1 MLKIVFLS
9 LIFYSGLVF
18 ACPRC
23 LDKYQ
28 NEEIVDFS
36 KGNHPKKE
44 KPEVKIESEY
54 EKKLAT
60 DCHSGV
66 AAACDQLVRISRL
79 KAKKQIDTP

>member
-1 MLKIVFLS
+1 MLNIVFLS
-9 LIFYSGLVF
+9 LILYSSLVF

-23 LDKYQ
+23 WDKYQ
-28 NEEIVDFS
+28 DEEIVDFS

-44 KPEVKIESEY
+44 KSEVKIESDY

-60 DCHSGV
+60 DCHIGI
-66 AAACDQLVRISRL
+66 AAACDQRVRISRL